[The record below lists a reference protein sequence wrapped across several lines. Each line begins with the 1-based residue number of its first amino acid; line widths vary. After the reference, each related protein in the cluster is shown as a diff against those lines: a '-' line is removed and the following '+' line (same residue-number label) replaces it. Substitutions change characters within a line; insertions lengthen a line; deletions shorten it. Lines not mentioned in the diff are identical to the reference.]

1 MVLAGCAA
9 PAKTENMVTG
19 AEPEAAVGAHS
30 TLRHSI
36 WLADV
41 RGGQAANAV
50 IRSDVGN
57 AELQQAL
64 IESLRA
70 NHLLA
75 DQPDEARFNLS
86 AELTELNQPD
96 SGTDLTVTSKI
107 RYEVRAHR
115 SNRQILSM
123 TVSAPYT
130 AQLSDSV
137 IVFERMRLAN
147 EGSVRENIRVFIDHF
162 VRELAR

>member
-1 MVLAGCAA
+1 MVVAA
-9 PAKTENMVTG
+9 QPA
-19 AEPEAAVGAHS
+19 AAIAPNS
-30 TLRHSI
+30 TLRGSI

-57 AELQQAL
+57 AELQEAL

-75 DQPDEARFNLS
+75 DRPDDARYSLS
-86 AELTELNQPD
+86 AELTDLDQPD
-96 SGTDLTVTSKI
+96 SGTALTVTSKI
-107 RYEVRAHR
+107 RYELRAQR
-115 SNRQILSM
+115 SNRPILKM

-130 AQLSDSV
+130 AKMSDSV

-147 EGSVRENIRVFIDHF
+147 EGSIRENIRVFVDRF
-162 VRELAR
+162 VQELDR

>member
-1 MVLAGCAA
+1 MVVAA
-9 PAKTENMVTG
+9 QPA
-19 AEPEAAVGAHS
+19 AAIAPNS
-30 TLRHSI
+30 TLRGSI

-57 AELQQAL
+57 AELQEAL

-75 DQPDEARFNLS
+75 DRPDDARYSLS
-86 AELTELNQPD
+86 AELTDLDQPD
-96 SGTDLTVTSKI
+96 SGTALTVTSKI
-107 RYEVRAHR
+107 RYELRAQR
-115 SNRQILSM
+115 SNRPVLKM

-130 AQLSDSV
+130 AKMSDSV

-147 EGSVRENIRVFIDHF
+147 EGSIRENIRVFVDRF
-162 VRELAR
+162 VQELDR